1 MLETKYYI
9 CSTVGAQVSK
19 CYEGLQCEQSSGVCC
34 CNRIHSN
41 FNMAASVEDI
51 LDEILMSDNDSESEQ
66 LVESTGL
73 QRVTDMEE
81 KLEAQIKTCLEAFDE
96 LDLGNNVN
104 IFKESVCKQIEG
116 SFQAFKPPTDPLKI
130 LLNVSLNCG
139 SLYKTE
145 SKFWLQK
152 INDRLTGKP
161 SIKTLYKCEIQQNIP
176 VELFH
181 CLQRALQCL
190 RIKNITDNVTYEDGK
205 NHSAMSFVSKEAVV
219 VFLSQL
225 SGLGESDIKKY
236 FKKYLSGR
244 VNGKA
249 TVIVN
254 TGKKCEFINKQ
265 IFTIVHFFSIM
276 EYGTRQD
283 FLFTIENSHKLQWK
297 APIFGL

>member
-1 MLETKYYI
+1 M
-9 CSTVGAQVSK
+9 
-19 CYEGLQCEQSSGVCC
+19 
-34 CNRIHSN
+34 
-41 FNMAASVEDI
+41 
-51 LDEILMSDNDSESEQ
+51 
-66 LVESTGL
+66 
-73 QRVTDMEE
+73 
-81 KLEAQIKTCLEAFDE
+81 
-96 LDLGNNVN
+96 
-104 IFKESVCKQIEG
+104 
-116 SFQAFKPPTDPLKI
+116 
-130 LLNVSLNCG
+130 
-139 SLYKTE
+139 
-145 SKFWLQK
+145 
-152 INDRLTGKP
+152 
-161 SIKTLYKCEIQQNIP
+161 
-176 VELFH
+176 ELFH

-254 TGKKCEFINKQ
+254 TGNKCEFINKQ